1 MWVVSRAGIR
11 PPAATPV
18 ACELELGVG
27 SEVSALVKSTE
38 VSITK
43 R

>member
-18 ACELELGVG
+18 ACELGVG